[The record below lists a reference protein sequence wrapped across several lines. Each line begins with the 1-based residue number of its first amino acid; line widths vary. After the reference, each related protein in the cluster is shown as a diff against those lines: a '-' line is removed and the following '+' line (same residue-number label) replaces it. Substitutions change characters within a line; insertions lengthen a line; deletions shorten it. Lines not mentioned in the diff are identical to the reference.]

1 MSYPPP
7 PLQPPG
13 PPQYPPGQYPPGPY
27 QQQPYPPGQ
36 YPPGQT
42 PPQEQPVQRRG
53 GCRGCLIGCLIAL
66 LVVAMMLVVAV
77 AAGAY
82 VVRQMFPTT
91 DSVQEAATCT
101 IMRVIVNNA
110 ETVIE
115 QADATSAEK
124 ADMRRGIQELRA
136 EFQRE
141 CGPLR

>member
-1 MSYPPP
+1 MNIPPP

-27 QQQPYPPGQ
+27 QQPYPPGQ
-36 YPPGQT
+36 A

-53 GCRGCLIGCLIAL
+53 GCRGCLVGCLIAL
-66 LVVAMMLVVAV
+66 LVVVMLLVVAV

-82 VVRQMFPTT
+82 AVRQMFPTT

-101 IMRVIVNNA
+101 IVRVIVNNA

-136 EFQRE
+136 EFERE